1 MVKIF
6 FVKEIGTI
14 IGELYGDNGI
24 DIKNPFIFVQRLNQ
38 ENNRVE
44 VVFKA
49 IVSGMEKDQVL
60 NISNPCPSIEAPK
73 EITAMYNEL
82 INEQYSE
89 IKIAKPGDMKNL
101 VDFRTPRAK

>member
-14 IGELYGDNGI
+14 IGEQSNG
-24 DIKNPFIFVQRLNQ
+24 DIKNPFIFVQRFNQ
-38 ENNRVE
+38 EKGKVE
-44 VVFKA
+44 VIFKSV
-49 IVSGMEKDQVL
+49 VSGMEKDQVL
-60 NISNPCPSIEAPK
+60 NVPNPCPSIEAPK

-82 INEQYSE
+82 INEEYSE
-89 IKIAKPGDMKNL
+89 IKIAKPGDVKNL